1 MYKVF
6 IENKPIFFHFNS
18 QSSLLFEP
26 ALIWQ
31 RIHLFLKNEDD
42 SLRIDLKNEDDFH
55 QVFESH
61 KYIEAA
67 GGMVRKGD
75 AFLFIKR
82 NGVWDIPKGKLEK
95 NETPEIAAVREI
107 EEECGLIEPIIVCHL
122 LNTWHTYPH
131 KGGQVLKRTYW
142 YLLNEGETKTVLVPQ
157 NEEGITEVKYISP
170 SEFDEVRSNT
180 YQSILEVIDA
190 LGQKL

>member
-190 LGQKL
+190 LEQKL